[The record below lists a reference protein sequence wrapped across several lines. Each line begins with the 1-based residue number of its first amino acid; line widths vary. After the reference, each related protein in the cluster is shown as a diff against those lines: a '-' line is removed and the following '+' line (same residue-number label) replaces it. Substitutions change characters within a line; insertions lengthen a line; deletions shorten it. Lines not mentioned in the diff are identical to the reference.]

1 MWVHVDAFLKQL
13 GRNSGLFTAAN
24 NLSLSTS
31 PLPVDQK
38 NNQKTT
44 SSHPLSNSLLSS
56 LFSFPLLFSLFSLSL
71 FSLLLPFSFLSLSSF
86 SLSFSVAP
94 LLGGASWVLYR

>member
-13 GRNSGLFTAAN
+13 GRNSGLFTATN
-24 NLSLSTS
+24 NLRLLRFLLT
-31 PLPVDQK
+31 K
-38 NNQKTT
+38 KTT
-44 SSHPLSNSLLSS
+44 KKPHLLTPSLSLLSS